1 MRMLVRAFALGVAA
15 VLAHLP
21 TAPGAGAQSPI
32 KNVLIIYGGPEA
44 YPGSAT
50 FDASLREALFAHPT
64 IEVEAHSEYLENEE
78 FVETADASLREY
90 IGIKFASRRPD

>member
-50 FDASLREALFAHPT
+50 FDASLRERDPKMGLRDDQALRALAREHG
-64 IEVEAHSEYLENEE
+64 
-78 FVETADASLREY
+78 LRFTGEH
-90 IGIKFASRRPD
+90 AMPANNRLLLWTR